1 MAGKT
6 YAVTGAT
13 GLVGKRL
20 CKRLI
25 ERGDQVLVLSRN
37 PQEAKKKIPQ
47 AEGTL
52 FFSPDQ
58 PLEPQA
64 LEGIAGVIHL
74 AGAPLFGKRW
84 DDSYK
89 EEIRESRVQGTERIV
104 TALGQLQQKPE
115 VLVCASAVGY
125 YGARDDTPLTEEASP
140 GSDFLSQVCLDWEA
154 AAAKVSALGIRR
166 VSTRL
171 GIVMDAKEGALAQM
185 LPPFQAF
192 GGGPLGTGSQWFS
205 WVHAED
211 VVGIII
217 WALDNPQ
224 VEGAVNATAPH
235 PLTMADFCRTLGE
248 VIRRP
253 SWLPVPKFALE
264 LLLGEAAQVL
274 VEGQKVMP
282 QKATQGGYT
291 FLYPTADRALKNLLG

>member
-25 ERGDQVLVLSRN
+25 GRGDQVLVLSRN
-37 PQEAKKKIPQ
+37 PPEAKKKIPQ
-47 AEGTL
+47 AAGTL
-52 FFSPDQ
+52 FFSPNQ
-58 PLEPQA
+58 PLDAQA

-89 EEIRESRVQGTERIV
+89 KEILESRVRGTERIV

-125 YGARDDTPLTEEASP
+125 YGNRDDTPLTEEASP
-140 GSDFLSQVCLDWEA
+140 GSDFLSQVCLEWEA
-154 AAAKVSALGIRR
+154 ASAKVSALGIRR
-166 VSTRL
+166 VSTRF
-171 GIVMDAKEGALAQM
+171 GIVMDTKEGALAQM

-211 VVGIII
+211 VVGIIV

-224 VEGAVNATAPH
+224 VEGAVNVTAPN
-235 PLTMADFCRTLGE
+235 PLTMADFCKTLGE

-274 VEGQKVMP
+274 AEGQKVIP

-291 FLYPTADRALKNLLG
+291 FLYPNADQALKNLLG

>member
-1 MAGKT
+1 MAGKIF
-6 YAVTGAT
+6 AVTGAT

-25 ERGDQVLVLSRN
+25 ERGDQVLILSRD
-37 PQEAKKKIPQ
+37 PQAAKKKIPQ
-47 AEGTL
+47 AAGYL
-52 FFSPDQ
+52 FFSPNQ
-58 PLEPQA
+58 PLESQA
-64 LEGIAGVIHL
+64 LEGITGVVHL

-84 DDSYK
+84 DDAYK
-89 EEIRESRVQGTERIV
+89 QEIMESRVQGTERIV
-104 TALGQLQQKPE
+104 TALGQLQNKPE

-125 YGARDDTPLTEEASP
+125 YGARDNTPLTEEASP
-140 GSDFLSQVCLDWEA
+140 GSDFLAQVCLAWEA

-171 GIVMDAKEGALAQM
+171 GIVMDANEGALAKM

-192 GGGPLGTGSQWFS
+192 GGGPLGTGTQWFS

-211 VVGIII
+211 VVGIMV

-224 VEGAVNATAPH
+224 VEGAVNATAPN
-235 PLTMADFCRTLGE
+235 PLQMADFCKTLGE
-248 VIRRP
+248 VIQRP
-253 SWLPVPKFALE
+253 SWLPVPRFALE

-274 VEGQKVMP
+274 VEGQKVIP

-291 FLYPTADRALKNLLG
+291 FLYPTAERALKNLLG

>member
-1 MAGKT
+1 MAGKI

-25 ERGDQVLVLSRN
+25 ERGDRVLILSRD
-37 PQEAKKKIPQ
+37 PQAARKQIPQ
-47 AEGTL
+47 AAGYL
-52 FFSPDQ
+52 FFSPNQ
-58 PLEPQA
+58 PLESQA
-64 LEGIAGVIHL
+64 LEGITGVVHL
-74 AGAPLFGKRW
+74 AGAPLFGRRW
-84 DDSYK
+84 DDAYK
-89 EEIRESRVQGTERIV
+89 QEIMESRVQGTERIV
-104 TALGQLQQKPE
+104 TALGQLQNKPE

-125 YGARDDTPLTEEASP
+125 YGARDNTTLTEEASP
-140 GSDFLSQVCLDWEA
+140 GNDFLAQVCLAWEA
-154 AAAKVSALGIRR
+154 AAAKVSALGIRS

-171 GIVMDAKEGALAQM
+171 GIVMDAQEGALAKM

-211 VVGIII
+211 VVGIIV

-224 VEGAVNATAPH
+224 VEGAVNATAPD
-235 PLTMADFCRTLGE
+235 PLPMADFCKTLGE
-248 VIRRP
+248 VIQRP

-274 VEGQKVMP
+274 VEGQKVIP

-291 FLYPTADRALKNLLG
+291 FLYPTAERALKNLLG

>member
-25 ERGDQVLVLSRN
+25 ERGDQVLILSRN
-37 PQEAKKKIPQ
+37 LQEAKKKIPQ
-47 AEGTL
+47 AAGSL
-52 FFSPDQ
+52 FFSPNQ
-58 PLEPQA
+58 ALEAQA
-64 LEGIAGVIHL
+64 LEGITGLVHL

-84 DDSYK
+84 DDAYK
-89 EEIRESRVQGTERIV
+89 KEILESRVQGTERIV

-125 YGARDDTPLTEEASP
+125 YGARDDTPLTEESPP
-140 GSDFLSQVCLDWEA
+140 GSDFLAQVCLDWEA

-171 GIVMDAKEGALAQM
+171 GIVMDPKEGALAQM

-205 WVHAED
+205 WVHVED
-211 VVGIII
+211 VVGIIL

-224 VEGAVNATAPH
+224 VEGAINATAPN
-235 PLTMADFCRTLGE
+235 PLPMADFCRTLGE

-274 VEGQKVMP
+274 VEGQKVIP

>member
-25 ERGDQVLVLSRN
+25 ERGDQVLILSRN
-37 PQEAKKKIPQ
+37 PQEAEKKIPQ
-47 AEGTL
+47 AVGFL
-52 FFSPDQ
+52 FFSSSQ
-58 PLEPQA
+58 PLEAQA
-64 LEGIAGVIHL
+64 LEGIAGVVHL

-84 DDSYK
+84 DDAYK
-89 EEIRESRVQGTERIV
+89 KEILESRVQGTERIV

-125 YGARDDTPLTEEASP
+125 YGARDDTPLTEASSP

-154 AAAKVSALGIRR
+154 AAAKVSVLGIRR

-171 GIVMDAKEGALAQM
+171 GIVMDPQEGALAQM

-192 GGGPLGTGSQWFS
+192 GGGPLGTGNQWFS

-211 VVGIII
+211 VVGIIL

-224 VEGAVNATAPH
+224 VEGAINATAPN
-235 PLTMADFCRTLGE
+235 PLRMADFCRTLGD

-274 VEGQKVMP
+274 VEGQNVIP

>member
-47 AEGTL
+47 AAGFL
-52 FFSPDQ
+52 FFSPH
-58 PLEPQA
+58 QA
-64 LEGIAGVIHL
+64 LEAQALDGIAGVIHL

-84 DDSYK
+84 DDTYK
-89 EEIRESRVQGTERIV
+89 REILESRVQGTERIV

-154 AAAKVSALGIRR
+154 AAAKVSEFGVRR

-171 GIVMDAKEGALAQM
+171 GIVMDPKEGALAQM

-205 WVHAED
+205 WVHVED
-211 VVGIII
+211 VVGIIL

-224 VEGAVNATAPH
+224 VEGTINATAPN
-235 PLTMADFCRTLGE
+235 PLRMADFCRTLGE

-274 VEGQKVMP
+274 VEGQKVIP

-291 FLYPTADRALKNLLG
+291 FLYPTAERALKNLLG

>member
-1 MAGKT
+1 MAGKI

-25 ERGDQVLVLSRN
+25 ERGDQVLILSRD
-37 PQEAKKKIPQ
+37 PQAAKKKIPQ
-47 AEGTL
+47 AAGYL
-52 FFSPDQ
+52 FFSPNQ
-58 PLEPQA
+58 PLESQA
-64 LEGIAGVIHL
+64 LEGITGVIHL

-84 DDSYK
+84 DDAYK
-89 EEIRESRVQGTERIV
+89 QEIMASRVQGTERII
-104 TALGQLQQKPE
+104 TALGQLQNKPE

-125 YGARDDTPLTEEASP
+125 YGARDNTPLTEEASP
-140 GSDFLSQVCLDWEA
+140 GNDFLSQVCLAWEA

-166 VSTRL
+166 VSTRF
-171 GIVMDAKEGALAQM
+171 GIVMDANEGALAQM

-192 GGGPLGTGSQWFS
+192 GGGPLGTGTQWFS

-211 VVGIII
+211 VVGIIV

-224 VEGAVNATAPH
+224 VEGAVNATAPN
-235 PLTMADFCRTLGE
+235 PLQMADFCRTLGE
-248 VIRRP
+248 VIQRP
-253 SWLPVPKFALE
+253 SWLPVPKFVLE

-274 VEGQKVMP
+274 VEGQKVIP
-282 QKATQGGYT
+282 QKAMQGGYT
-291 FLYPTADRALKNLLG
+291 FLYPTAERALKNLLG